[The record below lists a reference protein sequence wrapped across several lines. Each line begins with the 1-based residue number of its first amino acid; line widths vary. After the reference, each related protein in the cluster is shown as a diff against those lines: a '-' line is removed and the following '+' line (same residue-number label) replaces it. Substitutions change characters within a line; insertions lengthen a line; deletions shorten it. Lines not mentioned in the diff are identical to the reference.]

1 MICIPIVA
9 STVQEALLN
18 LERAENGADV
28 VEVRLDLLP
37 REAWTPLLKRG
48 GKPSI
53 VTLRPERQGG
63 RFNGQEGERIRF
75 LEGTL
80 AFDPAFIDVE
90 WDTPPHLISSLLRK
104 KAEKTA
110 LIFSYHNTE
119 RTPDD
124 LEAILKKVNSLGGDV
139 AKIVT
144 HANAFEDNM
153 KILKLVESN
162 AGTIT
167 AFCMGPLGLSSRILT
182 LRYGGFMT
190 YGSLEKGKESAPGQ
204 IPARD
209 LREIYRVHQI
219 HRNNTRVFGLLGD
232 PVAQSLS
239 PIIHNAAFQAL
250 GCNAVYIP
258 FQVRRLET
266 LLSVFRFM
274 EVEGFSVTIPH
285 KERIISLLDGVD
297 DKAKAIGAVNT
308 VFKRDGQWLGTNTDG
323 DGAWRALEEAG
334 VDLSKKRWT
343 VLGAGGTA
351 RAVAYTAGIRGSP
364 SSLTFF
370 GRSQER
376 LEGLLRDMGRM
387 FSFPIEGFILAESDL
402 GKVFDET
409 DVIVNCSPVGM
420 APRGHE
426 TPIPSHLLR
435 PSHLV
440 FDTIYNP
447 LETRLLKEAKGRRCR
462 TVSGLRMF
470 LHQGKDQFEL
480 WTEKAAPLPLMEVK
494 ARERLEG

>member
-1 MICIPIVA
+1 VICIPIVA

-18 LERAENGADV
+18 LERAENVADV
-28 VEVRLDLLP
+28 VEFRLDLLP
-37 REAWTPLLKRG
+37 QEAWAPLLRRG
-48 GKPSI
+48 RKPSI

-63 RFNGQEGERIRF
+63 RFNGEEGERIRF

-90 WDTPPHLISSLLRK
+90 WDTSPHLISSLLRK

-110 LIFSYHNTE
+110 LIFSYHNAE

-124 LEAILKKVNSLGGDV
+124 LEAILKKVNSLGGDL

-153 KILKLVESN
+153 KILKLVERN
-162 AGTIT
+162 VGKIT
-167 AFCMGPLGLSSRILT
+167 AFCMGPIGLSSRVLT
-182 LRYGGFMT
+182 LRYGGVMT
-190 YGSLEKGKESAPGQ
+190 YGSLEKGKESAQGQ

-209 LREIYRVHQI
+209 LREIYRVYQI
-219 HRNNTRVFGLLGD
+219 HRNNTHVFGLLGD
-232 PVAQSLS
+232 PVTQSLS
-239 PIIHNAAFQAL
+239 PIIHNVAFHAL
-250 GCNAVYIP
+250 GYNAVYIP

-274 EVEGFSVTIPH
+274 GVEGFSVTIPH
-285 KERIISLLDGVD
+285 KERIIPLLDGVD
-297 DKAKAIGAVNT
+297 DKAKTIGAVNT
-308 VFKRDGQWLGTNTDG
+308 VFQRDGQWLGTNTDG

-351 RAVAYTAGIRGSP
+351 RAVAYTVGIRGSP

-387 FSFPIEGFILAESDL
+387 FSFPVKGFIFAETDL
-402 GKVFDET
+402 KKVFDET
-409 DVIVNCSPVGM
+409 DIIVNCSPVGM
-420 APRGHE
+420 TPRGHE

-440 FDTIYNP
+440 FDTVYNP
-447 LETRLLKEAKGRRCR
+447 LETRLLKEAKGRGCR

-470 LHQGKDQFEL
+470 LHQGTAQFEL

-494 ARERLEG
+494 ARERLKG